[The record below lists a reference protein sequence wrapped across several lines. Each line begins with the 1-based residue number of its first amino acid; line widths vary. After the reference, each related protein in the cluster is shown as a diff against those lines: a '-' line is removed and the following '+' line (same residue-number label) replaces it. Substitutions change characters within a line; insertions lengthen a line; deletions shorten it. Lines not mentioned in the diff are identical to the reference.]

1 MTCGPAPPLEF
12 DGFFFLEVSVGKE
25 KEEALLHQHGLKPSN
40 LIVGRALLVGLD
52 F

>member
-1 MTCGPAPPLEF
+1 MAPRRHLNLM
-12 DGFFFLEVSVGKE
+12 GFFFLEVSVGKE